1 MTAST
6 PDPVVMAIVS
16 GGTVQQVTQVLQIS
30 RATNRVMVVCHPDAT
45 PRWVS
50 LVKPRTAS

>member
-1 MTAST
+1 MTASR